1 MSSSAE
7 AVDLKA
13 RLAAEEVAPVAGLRR
28 FMASGFSRASTSGSS
43 RDSLLEA
50 LRGVGPA
57 AAAELAAGTGLS
69 SSSSPVSSP
78 SEAAAATEGISA
90 VSLPSRV
97 GSNFFRA
104 ARLGAAVPATVADS
118 DQ

>member
-7 AVDLKA
+7 AVAFKA

-28 FMASGFSRASTSGSS
+28 FVASGFSRASTSGSS

-57 AAAELAAGTGLS
+57 AATELVAGTGLS
-69 SSSSPVSSP
+69 SSSSSVSSP
-78 SEAAAATEGISA
+78 PEAAEATEGISA

-97 GSNFFRA
+97 GSSFFRA
-104 ARLGAAVPATVADS
+104 ARLGAAVPATVAGS